1 MPFPWPRWFGSTETS
16 RSTRR
21 RSLRAQ
27 RGARRA
33 GGQTPTLQED
43 SKAVAERRRMRTGIG
58 IGAAFLLV
66 IVGVVLFGYYQ
77 EFYKPPRVWAG
88 SVNGVEFTMGDL
100 VQRIRVLQGVNR
112 YQGGQVNL
120 STVPFEYLQDLIN
133 AEILRQQ
140 SSALGIEIKD
150 EAIEQELRRRLA
162 PTPEPGQ
169 ETDPGQ
175 LEREFRDNYGTYLT
189 ATGLSDSE
197 HRVIVEEQISVRALA
212 LLLSREIESP
222 QQQVEIQ
229 WIQLPLDSDILP
241 GDVKQRLENE
251 DFTRVAQELN
261 TTSPFAGS
269 DGYVG
274 WVPQGAFPDFD
285 GIIFGNEEDGLEPL
299 VPGAVSEPAF
309 SEDGF
314 FLVKVLSE
322 PEERELDDRMGLKLT
337 LEAVDAWQRDALEAL
352 RSQERVRM
360 KFNSELYKW
369 VTKQVFITAP
379 RVDRPA
385 TGSGQTLPGLGR

>member
-1 MPFPWPRWFGSTETS
+1 MPFPWPRWFGSAETS

-66 IVGVVLFGYYQ
+66 IVGVVVFGYYQ

-150 EAIEQELRRRLA
+150 EAIEQELRRQFA

-175 LEREFRDNYGTYLT
+175 LEREFRDNT
-189 ATGLSDSE
+189 
-197 HRVIVEEQISVRALA
+197 
-212 LLLSREIESP
+212 
-222 QQQVEIQ
+222 
-229 WIQLPLDSDILP
+229 
-241 GDVKQRLENE
+241 
-251 DFTRVAQELN
+251 
-261 TTSPFAGS
+261 
-269 DGYVG
+269 
-274 WVPQGAFPDFD
+274 VP
-285 GIIFGNEEDGLEPL
+285 
-299 VPGAVSEPAF
+299 
-309 SEDGF
+309 
-314 FLVKVLSE
+314 
-322 PEERELDDRMGLKLT
+322 T
-337 LEAVDAWQRDALEAL
+337 
-352 RSQERVRM
+352 
-360 KFNSELYKW
+360 
-369 VTKQVFITAP
+369 
-379 RVDRPA
+379 
-385 TGSGQTLPGLGR
+385 